1 MSTENKTIAETL
13 QMFTNLLFHIDDYI
27 RNKKE
32 RKGQLSVSKNIRQVL
47 REVIS
52 SIVNLKFF
60 INNVIIGSEDIKKK
74 PIEEINNQKLYIK
87 TINPLSFNQKNL
99 NNIQLFYNTNCEI
112 FVINYLILDK
122 IFSILKFC
130 LKEIFKKKNDDYDQ
144 VLGRKN
150 KNFVLNNMILDEFAN
165 DDTTSEENILR
176 KMLKK
181 KELIEKSRMKL
192 NRIRLTKLK
201 MNNFQFKFDSL
212 KNNTVSGNKATSIM
226 NSYLSGNYNN
236 PNKIITD
243 DDGNSKENTNYLQNQ
258 IRKIDK
264 IKVPLIKTD
273 SVRTIKILK
282 NNRSLPLIYDKQIL
296 KHKMSNFYTREKK
309 KRIDEIKLLDKTK
322 NSKDKNKYLT
332 EKISEYK
339 IFPRFK
345 NTMKHKFSFNN
356 RIRLIKK

>member
-1 MSTENKTIAETL
+1 MSTENKSIAEKL

-74 PIEEINNQKLYIK
+74 PLEEINNQKLYIK
-87 TINPLSFNQKNL
+87 TINPLS
-99 NNIQLFYNTNCEI
+99 
-112 FVINYLILDK
+112 INYLILDK

-201 MNNFQFKFDSL
+201 MNNFKFKFESI
-212 KNNTVSGNKATSIM
+212 KNNTVSGNKATTIM

-236 PNKIITD
+236 PNKRITD